1 MTWHSIAPQATGV
14 KHFCKNPPQFLPFL
28 TQKLNVWSSQTWS
41 TSDQNR
47 VICDGSRVSEV
58 EKEKLPLY
66 DTLGKL
72 DSATSHCLMG
82 ELPLPTSGKALV
94 QGGKGPISHQHQH
107 PLSPFH
113 LLLIQHG
120 KPQWVGSLQKNLL
133 CQRIAMAMARWVRK
147 RYIQFFPS
155 ERSSWKVFGY
165 GCNMSEHATM
175 QSGGQKKEHNWW

>member
-1 MTWHSIAPQATGV
+1 MLEV
-14 KHFCKNPPQFLPFL
+14 LPFVEDPDL
-28 TQKLNVWSSQTWS
+28 L
-41 TSDQNR
+41 
-47 VICDGSRVSEV
+47 GSAAPALPQLLPPWKRG
-58 EKEKLPLY
+58 KLPLY